1 MTQQELLA
9 DAARTEIEN
18 TASLKLLLAMEEA
31 TKKKAAILKS
41 KFVGPL
47 VKFHSKKV
55 GEEEKVRVGIY
66 IRQKTFLTVRRG
78 RRK

>member
-31 TKKKAAILKS
+31 TRKKAAIAKS
-41 KFVGPL
+41 KFMGPI
-47 VKFHSKKV
+47 VKLHSKKV
-55 GEEEKVRVGIY
+55 GEEEKVREADMTGGVWGSSS
-66 IRQKTFLTVRRG
+66 QSHP
-78 RRK
+78 